1 MMKRLHK
8 PILTIAMASMFGIGL
23 VGVRGD
29 AFAAEKD
36 TPDQI
41 SRGSAFDFEEGEAKD
56 AVLKAASSYPSSFD
70 LRHVPVDGGGE
81 ESYVTPVRLQNP
93 YGTCWGFAAVA
104 AVESSLLS
112 SGLAREEGYDANTL
126 DLSEKHLAYFATSYV
141 NDTNSPQ
148 YGEGTHF
155 VDLDR
160 EEVASGA
167 YHYDTGGFTYMA
179 TTVFASGIG
188 PVSEDENEL
197 FRYKGKRGDKAYWS
211 VATEYDDEGKPVEDS
226 YKQKALWYSNQ
237 DDWNIPEEYRYG
249 QKYRLKES
257 VILPTPAGIT
267 EDGKYEFHPEAVDA
281 IKQQLVEEHRAV
293 SINFC
298 AETYLPGQDTDGKLY
313 MSDKW
318 AHYTNTLEYSNHAV
332 TIVGYDDDYP
342 KENFDSSTAAGG
354 NAQPEGNGAFLIK
367 NSWGSELND
376 FPVNGY
382 RHWGLLD
389 GQDGVPYD
397 PEAKAKEGNKATG
410 YFWLS
415 YYDQSLADPEAFAM
429 EKADPWKDSY
439 LAQLD
444 LMNAEMLYN
453 IESSGSGIELK
464 YANVFTA
471 EMTSRL
477 QEISFMT
484 SVPGTTVNYEIY
496 LLGEEYEDPEDG
508 IFVESGEAY
517 YPYGGYH
524 RIALKSP
531 KVLTRDQKYSVILR
545 TSGEQEDYICYPCAW
560 ASMDE
565 YYYTGVINK
574 GESFACA
581 EGEWGDL
588 SDESMKSIFSFN
600 GEVVIDNFA
609 IKSSLEPIT
618 YEDGAETPVFDGYLT
633 IQNWQDLNPATFDVV
648 IGKDKKLTAEF
659 RGLGHDMP
667 DSWNPVFTWK
677 SLDESIAT
685 VESTAPRK
693 GTATVKGLKEG
704 VTQLVITS
712 GDPGQENPDNYG
724 TRVVT
729 LRVRKPEVAAAR
741 VEELPKQGLVYT
753 GEPYEPEIVYVV
765 DEDKNKNL
773 VRGVDY
779 EISYED
785 NVDVGTACI
794 FVRGIGKY
802 GGEVKIPFEILPT
815 ENTLKAS
822 GLTANIQ
829 YSDKQQTVGIT
840 KLIKYDDPGQ
850 GAKTYKKVSGDS
862 KFTVNEKTGEITVG
876 AGVKIGTYE
885 IKLNVSAAGDRNHEE
900 TEATVTACINV
911 TAQGNALKVSGKT
924 VALKYSTKAVT
935 LPLANTISFTNQ
947 GQGAKSYAKVS
958 GNGKISVNKTTGV
971 ITLGARLAKGT
982 YKVMI
987 GVTAAGDTTHAA
999 ATVNVTVKIT
1009 VAEVANTM
1017 KVSGRTVKV
1026 KAATVQ
1032 KKDASVTVSNA
1043 YTFKDQGQGTK
1054 TYAKSSGNAKIT
1066 VSKTGKITVKKG
1078 LKKGT
1083 YTVKIK
1089 VKAAGDKNHKAL
1101 TKAVAVKVVVK

>member
-1 MMKRLHK
+1 MVKRLRGS
-8 PILTIAMASMFGIGL
+8 IWTVAVASMFGIGL
-23 VGVRGD
+23 MGVRGD

-36 TPDQI
+36 TPEQI
-41 SRGSAFDFEEGEAKD
+41 SRGSAFDFEEGKAKD
-56 AVLKAASSYPSSFD
+56 AVLRAAATYPSYYD

-93 YGTCWGFAAVA
+93 YGTCWGFAAIA
-104 AVESSLLS
+104 AVESGLLS
-112 SGLAREEGYDANTL
+112 SGLAQEEGYDVNTL

-141 NDTNSPQ
+141 TDTNSPQ

-155 VDLDR
+155 VNLNRD
-160 EEVASGA
+160 ETASGS
-167 YHYDTGGFTYMA
+167 YHYNTGGFTYMA
-179 TTVFASGIG
+179 TNVLASGIG

-197 FRYKGKRGDKAYWS
+197 FRYKGKKGDKAYWS

-226 YKQKALWYSNQ
+226 YKQKALWYSDQ
-237 DDWNIPEEYRYG
+237 DDWSIPEEYRYG

-257 VILPTPAGIT
+257 MILPTPAGMN
-267 EDGKYEFHPEAVDA
+267 EDGEYEFHPEAVDA

-293 SINFC
+293 SICFC
-298 AETYLPGQDTDGKLY
+298 AESYIPGQDTAGKLY

-318 AHYTNTLEYSNHAV
+318 AHFTNTLQYSNHMV
-332 TIVGYDDDYP
+332 TIVGYDDNYP

-389 GQDGVPYD
+389 GKDGVPYD
-397 PEAKAKEGNKATG
+397 PNAKAKEGNKSTG
-410 YFWLS
+410 YFWIS
-415 YYDQSLADPEAFAM
+415 YYDRSLCDPEAFVM

-439 LAQLD
+439 LEQMD
-444 LMNAEMLYN
+444 LMNAEELN
-453 IESSGSGIELK
+453 NFAAGSGTELK

-477 QEISFMT
+477 HEISFMT

-496 LLGEEYEDPEDG
+496 LLGEGYENPEDG

-545 TSGEQEDYICYPCAW
+545 TCSEHMDYICCPC
-560 ASMDE
+560 SQNE
-565 YYYTGVINK
+565 ENERYFIGVVNK
-574 GESFACA
+574 GESFVCA
-581 EGEWGDL
+581 DGDWDDL
-588 SDESMKSIFSFN
+588 SEEPMKSVFSFD
-600 GEVVIDNFA
+600 GYLVIDNFS
-609 IKSSLEPIT
+609 IKSSLEPVT

-633 IQNWQDLNPATFDVV
+633 IQNWQELNPATFEVV

-667 DSWNPVFTWK
+667 DSWNPVFTWR

-693 GTATVKGLKEG
+693 GTATVHGLKEG
-704 VTQLVITS
+704 VTSIVVTS
-712 GDPGQENPDNYG
+712 GDSGQENPDNYG
-724 TRVVT
+724 IRVIT
-729 LRVRKPEVAAAR
+729 IRVRKPEVAGADAGNLSG
-741 VEELPKQGLVYT
+741 ESLIYT
-753 GEPYEPEIVYVV
+753 GEPYEPEIYSVV
-765 DEDKNKNL
+765 DEDENNDL

-779 EISYED
+779 EVSYED
-785 NVDVGTACI
+785 NTDVGTAHI
-794 FVRGIGKY
+794 FVRGIGEY
-802 GGEVKIPFEILPT
+802 GGEIKIPFNILPA

-822 GLTANIQ
+822 GLTANIR
-829 YSDKQQTVGIT
+829 YSDKPQTVSVT
-840 KLIKYDDPGQ
+840 KLIKYDAPGQ
-850 GAKTYKKVSGDS
+850 GTKTYKKVSGDS
-862 KFTVNEKTGEITVG
+862 GFTVNETSGEITVG

-885 IKLNVSAAGDRNHEE
+885 IKLCVGAAGDRNHVEAEE
-900 TEATVTACINV
+900 VVTAWINV
-911 TAQGNALKVSGKT
+911 TAQGNTLKGSGKT
-924 VALKYSTKAVT
+924 VALKYSTNAMT
-935 LPLANTISFTNQ
+935 LAPAKTISFTDQ
-947 GQGAKSYAKVS
+947 GQGTRSYAKVS
-958 GNGKISVNKTTGV
+958 GNSKISVNKKTGV
-971 ITLGARLAKGT
+971 ITVGARLAKGT
-982 YKVMI
+982 YNVVV
-987 GVTAAGDTTHAA
+987 GVTAAGDATHAA
-999 ATVNVTVKIT
+999 GTARVTVKIT
-1009 VAEVANTM
+1009 VAETANTL
-1017 KVSGRTVKV
+1017 KVSGKTAKV
-1026 KAATVQ
+1026 KASAVQ
-1032 KKDASVTVSNA
+1032 KKNASLAAGKVL
-1043 YTFKDQGQGTK
+1043 TFKDQGQGTK

-1078 LKKGT
+1078 MKKGS

-1089 VKAAGDKNHKAL
+1089 VKAAGDKNHKAV
-1101 TKAVAVKVVVK
+1101 TKTVAVKIVVK

>member
-23 VGVRGD
+23 VGIRGD

-41 SRGSAFDFEEGEAKD
+41 SRGSAFDFEEGKAKD
-56 AVLKAASSYPSSFD
+56 AVLRTAATYPSYYD

-93 YGTCWGFAAVA
+93 YGTCWGFAAIA
-104 AVESSLLS
+104 AVESGLLS
-112 SGLAREEGYDANTL
+112 SGLAQEEGYDANTL

-141 NDTNSPQ
+141 TDTNSPQ

-155 VDLDR
+155 VNLNRD
-160 EEVASGA
+160 ETASGS
-167 YHYDTGGFTYMA
+167 YHYNTGGFTYMA
-179 TTVFASGIG
+179 TTVLASGIG

-197 FRYKGKRGDKAYWS
+197 FRYKGKKGDKAYWS

-226 YKQKALWYSNQ
+226 YKQKALWYSDQ

-257 VILPTPAGIT
+257 VILPTPAGMN
-267 EDGKYEFHPEAVDA
+267 EDGEYEFHPEAVDA

-293 SINFC
+293 SICFC
-298 AETYLPGQDTDGKLY
+298 AESYIPGQDTAGKLY

-318 AHYTNTLEYSNHAV
+318 AHFTNTLEYSNHMV
-332 TIVGYDDDYP
+332 TIVGYDDNYP

-397 PEAKAKEGNKATG
+397 PKAKAKEGNKATG
-410 YFWLS
+410 YFWIS
-415 YYDQSLADPEAFAM
+415 YYDRSLYDPEAFVM

-439 LAQLD
+439 LEQMD
-444 LMNAEMLYN
+444 LMNAESLN
-453 IESSGSGIELK
+453 NFASGSGTELK

-477 QEISFMT
+477 HEISFMT

-496 LLGEEYEDPEDG
+496 LLGEGYENPEDG

-545 TSGEQEDYICYPCAW
+545 TCSEHMDYICCPC
-560 ASMDE
+560 SQNE
-565 YYYTGVINK
+565 ENERYFIGVVNK
-574 GESFACA
+574 GESFVCA
-581 EGEWGDL
+581 DGDWDDL
-588 SDESMKSIFSFN
+588 SEEPMKSVFSFD
-600 GEVVIDNFA
+600 GYLVIDNFS
-609 IKSSLEPIT
+609 IKSSLEPVT

-633 IQNWQDLNPATFDVV
+633 IQNWQELNPATLEVV

-729 LRVRKPEVAAAR
+729 LRVRKPEVAAAG

-765 DEDKNKNL
+765 DEDKNENL

-935 LPLANTISFTNQ
+935 LPLAKTISFTNQ
-947 GQGAKSYAKVS
+947 GQGAKSYAMVS
-958 GNGKISVNKTTGV
+958 GNGKISVNKTTGM
-971 ITLGARLAKGT
+971 ITLGAHLAKGT
-982 YKVMI
+982 YNVVI

-999 ATVNVTVKIT
+999 ATVNVKVKIT

-1017 KVSGRTVKV
+1017 KVSGKTVKV
-1026 KAATVQ
+1026 KAATVK
-1032 KKDASVTVSNA
+1032 KKDTSVTVSKA